1 MSAASPEDTLFPV
14 PARLLDSA
22 QCPEPYVKSFK
33 QYKELHRQSI
43 ENSDEFFGKVNLAF
57 MALQV
62 SMGRIENGRGSKIS
76 RDSAPEL

>member
-22 QCPEPYVKSFK
+22 QCPTPYVSSFE

-43 ENSDEFFGKVNLAF
+43 ENSDEFFGKVNNN
-57 MALQV
+57 MLQAKRRISLGGIV
-62 SMGRIENGRGSKIS
+62 ERTRIEN
-76 RDSAPEL
+76 